1 MSDTTNINVPTT
13 TASDLCRDILNVMV
27 MDYKRIVQEVEDL
40 NTKRWRMRDAVHRA
54 ADTLYLTAL
63 QETLLKQPVT
73 GSIQHREKSTYYTTS
88 FTVLSVS
95 LPQGDN
101 QGSIFVR
108 IDSKEK
114 QSNHRRWSDEKPQ
127 SIKVKP
133 NTYDVISISKFSYG
147 DLDFEYPAEVKS
159 YYEHG

>member
-1 MSDTTNINVPTT
+1 MSDTTNINV
-13 TASDLCRDILNVMV
+13 TAIPSSDLCRDILNVMV

-54 ADTLYLTAL
+54 ADNLYLTAL

-73 GSIQHREKSTYYTTS
+73 GSLQHREKSTYYTTS

-101 QGSIFVR
+101 PGSIFVR

-133 NTYDVISISKFSYG
+133 NTYDVISMSKLSYG
-147 DLDFEYPAEVKS
+147 DLDFEYPAEVKN
-159 YYEHG
+159 YYDHG

>member
-1 MSDTTNINVPTT
+1 MSDTTNINV
-13 TASDLCRDILNVMV
+13 TAIPSSDLCRDILNVMV

-147 DLDFEYPAEVKS
+147 VLDFEYPAEVKS
-159 YYEHG
+159 YYEHV

>member
-1 MSDTTNINVPTT
+1 MSDTTNINV
-13 TASDLCRDILNVMV
+13 TAIPSSDLCRDFLNVMV
-27 MDYKRIVQEVEDL
+27 MDYKRVVQEVEDL
-40 NTKRWRMRDAVHRA
+40 NTKRWRMRDAVHKA
-54 ADTLYLTAL
+54 ADMLYLTAL

-108 IDSKEK
+108 IDSKGK
-114 QSNHRRWSDEKPQ
+114 QSNHRRWSDKKPQ

-133 NTYDVISISKFSYG
+133 NTYDVISMSKLFYG
-147 DLDFEYPAEVKS
+147 DLDFEYPAEVKT
-159 YYEHG
+159 YYDHG

>member
-27 MDYKRIVQEVEDL
+27 MDYKRVVKEVEDL

-73 GSIQHREKSTYYTTS
+73 GSIQHREKSTWYTTS

-95 LPQGDN
+95 LPQGDT

-114 QSNHRRWSDEKPQ
+114 QSTHRRWDDKKPQ

-147 DLDFEYPAEVKS
+147 DLDFEYPAEVKA
-159 YYEHG
+159 YYDHG